1 MAYGSG
7 LLKCFVGMPCHS
19 LSCRLH
25 GLKRSVTIWQTFQ
38 RNGFD
43 NPFSLSN
50 FPVRTG
56 TCNEFYWDIP
66 MGSFR
71 RPSVLIVDSD
81 TESLFELAQMVNAL
95 RMGDS
100 RYQLL
105 TAVSAQRAMNL
116 ANHVTID
123 LVISDIQLLDMQGE
137 DLIDSVRSLTGC
149 LQLPAMVLNRNQHV
163 DVIRRVNG
171 RGSAFHLR
179 KPIDRKAFGE
189 LTRISLLTTKFGI
202 DLDRSDSVAVSPS
215 GHNHF
220 PVLEP
225 QRESLLNRN
234 QSSVFG

>member
-1 MAYGSG
+1 
-7 LLKCFVGMPCHS
+7 
-19 LSCRLH
+19 
-25 GLKRSVTIWQTFQ
+25 
-38 RNGFD
+38 
-43 NPFSLSN
+43 
-50 FPVRTG
+50 
-56 TCNEFYWDIP
+56 

-189 LTRISLLTTKFGI
+189 LTRISLLTTKFGK
-202 DLDRSDSVAVSPS
+202 DLDRSDSVTVSPS

>member
-1 MAYGSG
+1 MAFAGN
-7 LLKCFVGMPCHS
+7 LLKCFVGMPCNS

-25 GLKRSVTIWQTFQ
+25 GLKGSVPIWQTFQ
-38 RNGFD
+38 QNWFD
-43 NPFSLSN
+43 NQSSVNYFS
-50 FPVRTG
+50 VRTG
-56 TCNEFYWDIP
+56 ASNELNWDIP

-81 TESLFELAQMVNAL
+81 TESLFELAQTVNSL
-95 RMGDS
+95 KIGNS
-100 RYQLL
+100 RFQLL
-105 TAVSAQRAMNL
+105 TAVSGHRAMNL

-149 LQLPAMVLNRNQHV
+149 FQLPAMVLNRNQHV

-189 LTRISLLTTKFGI
+189 LTRISLLSTNFGKS
-202 DLDRSDSVAVSPS
+202 LGNPESVSASPS
-215 GHNHF
+215 GHSHF
-220 PVLEP
+220 PLLDSH
-225 QRESLLNRN
+225 RDGSLSGN
-234 QSSVFG
+234 QSPVFG

>member
-1 MAYGSG
+1 
-7 LLKCFVGMPCHS
+7 MPCHS

-189 LTRISLLTTKFGI
+189 
-202 DLDRSDSVAVSPS
+202 
-215 GHNHF
+215 
-220 PVLEP
+220 
-225 QRESLLNRN
+225 
-234 QSSVFG
+234 